1 MTPKPQSEP
10 EKKKE
15 PEKDHIAD
23 SSKMILQP
31 KEPTGAGHCDH
42 KCVCPRYIPVNPF
55 AQCGIIDCEYD
66 TRSRSLP
73 PADAPAQ
80 CPNHVEK
87 CLDNCIS
94 TSEIHNCERFD
105 CDAYCK
111 LTEQREAAI
120 ATAAKAEVLDAFAD
134 KILSSVSIP
143 NDPTDG
149 RIPSL
154 GIDELAEII
163 SSLRYTPTTPGTQ
176 EREPE

>member
-1 MTPKPQSEP
+1 M
-10 EKKKE
+10 KKK
-15 PEKDHIAD
+15 H
-23 SSKMILQP
+23 
-31 KEPTGAGHCDH
+31 T
-42 KCVCPRYIPVNPF
+42 
-55 AQCGIIDCEYD
+55 
-66 TRSRSLP
+66 TW
-73 PADAPAQ
+73 PADAPALVELFAINAALLKLY
-80 CPNHVEK
+80 PNDFALQLNAKQLAQLQKEHD
-87 CLDNCIS
+87 L
-94 TSEIHNCERFD
+94 
-105 CDAYCK
+105 
-111 LTEQREAAI
+111 AI